1 MGVDEMTSLISGRGS
16 GSDWVEYSSFYLVSG
31 NNFLLVRVGSTGEG
45 VDVLNRDEGV
55 PDREEGS

>member
-1 MGVDEMTSLISGRGS
+1 MTSLISGRGS